1 MSFEI
6 NDHNFDV
13 AIKRLVKLI
22 RRNFKH
28 KVALAIKIVSDES
41 GFSQKELAYELYRL
55 KVLKIDENK
64 ITHIQQNF

>member
-13 AIKRLVKLI
+13 AIKRLIKLI
-22 RRNFKH
+22 RRNFKY
-28 KVALAIKIVSDES
+28 KVALAIKIVSYES

-55 KVLKIDENK
+55 KVLKIDENR
-64 ITHIQQNF
+64 ITYIQQNF

>member
-1 MSFEI
+1 MNFEI

-13 AIKRLVKLI
+13 AIKRLIKLI
-22 RRNFKH
+22 RRNFKF

-55 KVLKIDENK
+55 KVLKIDENR
-64 ITHIQQNF
+64 ITHIQQSF

>member
-1 MSFEI
+1 MNFEI
-6 NDHNFDV
+6 NDYNFHV
-13 AIKRLVKLI
+13 AIKRLIKLI
-22 RRNFKH
+22 RRNFKF

-55 KVLKIDENK
+55 KVLKIDENR